1 MKSYPVSLLAAML
14 LTATTAAAQGMMKG
28 EQQRPPEMMKG
39 DGVDL
44 SALGL
49 IDRAGSDTL
58 VVNLKERIEE
68 HNKMLTE
75 RFDKD
80 KNGKLDEKEMAVMD
94 YVLTMRPQR
103 PPMPPQER
111 RMPPMRHRGE
121 MPPPEQPDGMAPPP
135 EDAMQGDMPEPS
147 TNENVKSQAASK

>member
-1 MKSYPVSLLAAML
+1 
-14 LTATTAAAQGMMKG
+14 
-28 EQQRPPEMMKG
+28 
-39 DGVDL
+39 
-44 SALGL
+44 
-49 IDRAGSDTL
+49 
-58 VVNLKERIEE
+58 
-68 HNKMLTE
+68 MLTE